1 MNEQLINV
9 AKKSRGRPRGAV
21 KPATVSVRV
30 PEAVIKQVDRWLD
43 QQPDP
48 KPRRPEAVA
57 ALLEAGLKS
66 RR

>member
-21 KPATVSVRV
+21 KPATVSIRV
-30 PEAVIKQVDRWLD
+30 PAAIVDQVDRWLEV
-43 QQPDP
+43 QPEP

-57 ALLEAGLKS
+57 ALLKVGLRS
-66 RR
+66 SG